1 MNSFQPLTN
10 YVLSIADNTLVL
22 GHRLSEWC
30 GHGPILEQ
38 DIAMTNIALDLIGQ
52 SRAYYQYAAS
62 IEGEGYDE
70 DFFPYK
76 RLERQFTNCLL
87 VELPNGDFGNTIARH
102 FLFDVFHF
110 YFLEELSKSKDD
122 MLRALAIKSHKEVTY
137 HLRYSSEWMIR
148 LGDGTEESHQ
158 RIQSSLNNVWDYRN
172 ELITPNA
179 LDIEMASQG
188 IGVDLGAIHKRFD
201 EKILEIITKA
211 TLTIPTS
218 TWNQSGGKKGIH
230 TEHMGFLLTELQYI
244 QRAFPDS
251 KW

>member
-1 MNSFQPLTN
+1 MKPLTN
-10 YVLSIADNTLVL
+10 YVLSIADNALIL

-62 IEGEGYDE
+62 IEGEGFDE
-70 DFFPYK
+70 DYFPFK

-87 VELPNGDFGNTIARH
+87 VELPNGDFGKTIARH

-122 MLRALAIKSHKEVTY
+122 MLRALAVKSLKEVTY
-137 HLRYSSEWMIR
+137 HLRYSSEWMQR
-148 LGDGTEESHQ
+148 LGDGTDESYA
-158 RIQSSLNNVWDYRN
+158 RIQESLNAVWDYRN
-172 ELITPNA
+172 ELITPSD
-179 LDIEMASQG
+179 LDLEMAGQG
-188 IGVDLGAIHKRFD
+188 IGVDLGIIAPKFD
-201 EKILEIITKA
+201 AKIDEIIEKS
-211 TLTIPTS
+211 TLTKPTT
-218 TWNQSGGKKGIH
+218 TWNQLGGKKGVH
-230 TEHMGFLLTELQYI
+230 TEHLGYLLTELQYM

>member
-1 MNSFQPLTN
+1 MKPLTN
-10 YVLSIADNTLVL
+10 YVLSIADNALIL

-62 IEGEGYDE
+62 IEGDGYDE
-70 DFFPYK
+70 DYFPFK

-87 VELPNGDFGNTIARH
+87 VELPNGDFGKTIARH

-122 MLRALAIKSHKEVTY
+122 MLRALAIKSLKEVTY
-137 HLRYSSEWMIR
+137 HLRYSSEWMQR
-148 LGDGTEESHQ
+148 LGDGTDESHG
-158 RIQSSLNNVWDYRN
+158 RIQESLNAVWDYRN
-172 ELITPNA
+172 ELITPSD
-179 LDIEMASQG
+179 LDLEMAGQG
-188 IGVDLGAIHKRFD
+188 IGVDLNIIAPMFD
-201 EKILEIITKA
+201 AKIDEIIEKA
-211 TLTIPTS
+211 TLTKPTT
-218 TWNQSGGKKGIH
+218 TWNQLGGKKGVH
-230 TEHMGFLLTELQYI
+230 TEHLGFLLTELQYM

>member
-1 MNSFQPLTN
+1 MKPLTN
-10 YVLSIADNTLVL
+10 YVLSIADNALIL

-62 IEGEGYDE
+62 IEGDGYDE
-70 DFFPYK
+70 DYFPFK

-87 VELPNGDFGNTIARH
+87 VELPNGDFGKTIARH

-122 MLRALAIKSHKEVTY
+122 MLRALAIKSLKEVTY
-137 HLRYSSEWMIR
+137 HLRYSSEWMQR
-148 LGDGTEESHQ
+148 LGDGTDQSHA
-158 RIQSSLNNVWDYRN
+158 RIQESLNAVWDYRN
-172 ELITPNA
+172 ELITPSD
-179 LDIEMASQG
+179 LDLEMAGQG
-188 IGVDLGAIHKRFD
+188 IGVDLNIIAPKFD
-201 EKILEIITKA
+201 AKINEIIEKA
-211 TLTIPTS
+211 TLTKPTT
-218 TWNQSGGKKGIH
+218 TWNQLGGKKGVH
-230 TEHMGFLLTELQYI
+230 TEHLGFLLTELQYM

>member
-1 MNSFQPLTN
+1 MKPLTN
-10 YVLSIADNTLVL
+10 YVLSIADNALIL

-70 DFFPYK
+70 DYFPFK

-87 VELPNGDFGNTIARH
+87 VELPNGDFGKTIARH

-122 MLRALAIKSHKEVTY
+122 MLRALAVKSLKEVTY
-137 HLRYSSEWMIR
+137 HLRYSSEWMQR
-148 LGDGTEESHQ
+148 LGDGTDESHA
-158 RIQSSLNNVWDYRN
+158 RIQESLNAVWDYRN
-172 ELITPNA
+172 ELITPSD
-179 LDIEMASQG
+179 LDLEMAGQG
-188 IGVDLGAIHKRFD
+188 IGVDLGIIAPKFD
-201 EKILEIITKA
+201 AKIDEIIEKS
-211 TLTIPTS
+211 TLTKPTT
-218 TWNQSGGKKGIH
+218 TWNQLGGKKGVH
-230 TEHMGFLLTELQYI
+230 TEHLGYLLTELQYM